1 MSAAADGM
9 RTAIIRSGFEDPA
22 KELERVRRYLPS
34 NYSAVYD
41 DTRDC
46 IVVAGTDQAGWTLD
60 GSIGV
65 LARLA
70 SGLIFA
76 SEVTE

>member
-1 MSAAADGM
+1 M
-9 RTAIIRSGFEDPA
+9 RTAIIRSGFKDPA
-22 KELERVRRYLPS
+22 KELARVRRYLPS

-41 DTRDC
+41 ETRDC

-60 GSIGV
+60 GYV
-65 LARLA
+65 LPRLA

-76 SEVTE
+76 SETN

>member
-1 MSAAADGM
+1 M
-9 RTAIIRSGFEDPA
+9 RSAIIRSGFQDPA

-41 DTRDC
+41 ETRDC

-60 GSIGV
+60 GFV
-65 LARLA
+65 LPRLA

-76 SEVTE
+76 SEVTA